1 MTQRDVQ
8 RARVYAWEE
17 RVVVPQDRSRIAIGA
32 AQGMVD
38 AIWSETGLLYPP
50 RVEPLPAGIRRRLA
64 DADRL
69 TIRLPPLTPSWC
81 LLHEIA
87 HAMTSDHDG
96 RSDGHGPLF
105 MGMYLQL
112 LARYLRLDEARMRQ
126 SAAASGLRVAA
137 HPRPVFLGAR

>member
-1 MTQRDVQ
+1 MTLRDAQ

-38 AIWSETGLLYPP
+38 AIWSEMGLLYPP

-69 TIRLPPLTPSWC
+69 TIRLPPMTPSWC
-81 LLHEIA
+81 LLHEMA

-105 MGMYLQL
+105 MGLYLQL
-112 LARYLRLDEARMRQ
+112 LARYLRLDEAAMRR
-126 SAAASGLRVAA
+126 SAEARGIRVAVR
-137 HPRPVFLGAR
+137 PRPVFLGA